1 MPDPVHVP
9 GIPGPYRQLCWQQ
22 DPVRLLRCDRARNH
36 NGLHT
41 WEWAAITTALAEA
54 EAFLNYHKM
63 STMAA
68 AVTALMDELE
78 ATRDLQRDL
87 ACLRVS
93 AQVTETLLM
102 EEKNKAEADL
112 ANLIREL
119 HRTVTALGGSN
130 DLPTAMKQFK
140 EGEYLADLAERRMV
154 ELTALKADDDT
165 AIVSRA
171 RDICHRHGYVVDAD
185 TEGWTTCAVRHLEA
199 ELVAARAD
207 IANWPVCEQHKPGM
221 WDGDPP
227 CVICEAHTAIADL
240 AALKGRACDCC
251 TFRWPGNTRDRDV
264 CGKVSI
270 PGHSVAVVLCDQL
283 HRTCGA
289 WAAKETP

>member
-1 MPDPVHVP
+1 MTDSLSSYNEGFRDGQAQGCTNEMHLVA
-9 GIPGPYRQLCWQQ
+9 I
-22 DPVRLLRCDRARNH
+22 RN
-36 NGLHT
+36 
-41 WEWAAITTALAEA
+41 
-54 EAFLNYHKM
+54 
-63 STMAA
+63 
-68 AVTALMDELE
+68 
-78 ATRDLQRDL
+78 
-87 ACLRVS
+87 
-93 AQVTETLLM
+93 
-102 EEKNKAEADL
+102 
-112 ANLIREL
+112 
-119 HRTVTALGGSN
+119 
-130 DLPTAMKQFK
+130 LP
-140 EGEYLADLAERRMV
+140 
-154 ELTALKADDDT
+154 
-165 AIVSRA
+165 IV
-171 RDICHRHGYVVDAD
+171 
-185 TEGWTTCAVRHLEA
+185 EA

>member
-36 NGLHT
+36 NGLHS

-54 EAFLNYHKM
+54 EA
-63 STMAA
+63 
-68 AVTALMDELE
+68 EL
-78 ATRDLQRDL
+78 A
-87 ACLRVS
+87 
-93 AQVTETLLM
+93 
-102 EEKNKAEADL
+102 
-112 ANLIREL
+112 
-119 HRTVTALGGSN
+119 
-130 DLPTAMKQFK
+130 
-140 EGEYLADLAERRMV
+140 
-154 ELTALKADDDT
+154 
-165 AIVSRA
+165 
-171 RDICHRHGYVVDAD
+171 
-185 TEGWTTCAVRHLEA
+185 
-199 ELVAARAD
+199 AARAD